1 MTEHKHIGK
10 IVAALMAAAVAFCL
24 ILTLFADRITA
35 VSGSSAATMEYESG
49 LFDTSQIMTVNI
61 IMDEDQ
67 WQDLLDNAISEQYY
81 ACDVEI
87 NGEKISNVGIRTKG
101 NTSLSSIVNDPDT
114 DRYSFKIKF
123 DKYVDGQTC
132 MGLDKLVL
140 NNNFADATNRKEA
153 LVYDMFQYLGADA
166 SLYNYAKIS
175 VNGEYWG
182 TYLALEAV
190 EDSFKLRNYGVSDGK
205 LYKPETMGM
214 GNDQKD
220 QKADARP
227 FNGESDRN
235 FDGEFPNFGSPNQ
248 NGDGKEP
255 PEKPDMT
262 LGSGV
267 DDGTDGG
274 GWSQKMKEDTDWEKE
289 GGSPSDFEQ
298 AGNQNRDEK
307 EPPEKPDMVLGD
319 DTDDGTD
326 GGDRPQKPDGDA
338 ARNMGNRNG
347 GADLNYTDDD
357 PDSYSTIWDGAAG
370 KVTDDDK
377 ERVVTAIRNINE
389 GTDLETYLDV
399 DNILKYMA
407 VHEFVVNLDSL
418 SGNMAHNYYL
428 YEENGQL
435 NIIPWDYNLS
445 FGGMTNGGNGGP
457 GGGFSEGEGDDATDM
472 INDPVDTPFDGT
484 DFFDAL
490 LENEEYL
497 EQYHEYL
504 RQLAEEYVQ
513 GGRLQEVWERLN
525 EQTDELMESDPTAFY
540 TAEEYE
546 EAKDTL
552 WQVLQLRAESVLG
565 QLDGSIPS
573 TDDGQKEAQDTLIDG
588 SGIDLSVMG
597 EFNH

>member
-10 IVAALMAAAVAFCL
+10 IVGALMAAAVAFCL
-24 ILTLFADRITA
+24 IVTLFADRFVA
-35 VSGSSAATMEYESG
+35 VSGSSAATMEYKST
-49 LFDTSQIMTVNI
+49 LFDTSEIMTVNI

-67 WQDLLDNAISEQYY
+67 WQELLDNAISEKYY

-87 NGEKISNVGIRTKG
+87 NGETISNVGIRTKG
-101 NTSLSSIVNDPDT
+101 NTSLSSIANDPDT

-166 SLYNYAKIS
+166 SLYHYAKIS

-190 EDSFKLRNYGVSDGK
+190 EDSFKIRNYGVSDGK

-214 GNDQKD
+214 GKD
-220 QKADARP
+220 QKEDGI
-227 FNGESDRN
+227 NSDMSDRN
-235 FDGEFPNFGSPNQ
+235 
-248 NGDGKEP
+248 
-255 PEKPDMT
+255 
-262 LGSGV
+262 V
-267 DDGTDGG
+267 
-274 GWSQKMKEDTDWEKE
+274 DTDADTNADTNVDSNTNTFGGEE
-289 GGSPSDFEQ
+289 GDLAKDNNPMDRPERPRGDFDQ
-298 AGNQNRDEK
+298 ANMDEK
-307 EPPEKPDMVLGD
+307 FKDPQGD
-319 DTDDGTD
+319 PGDF
-326 GGDRPQKPDGDA
+326 GGFD
-338 ARNMGNRNG
+338 NRNG

-357 PDSYSTIWDGAAG
+357 TDSYSTIWDGADG
-370 KVTDDDK
+370 KVTDSDK
-377 ERVVTAIRNINE
+377 ERVVNAIKNINE
-389 GTDLETYLDV
+389 GTDLTAYLDI

-428 YEENGQL
+428 YENDGQL

-445 FGGMTNGGNGGP
+445 FGGMMNGGMGGSP
-457 GGGFSEGEGDDATDM
+457 GRESTESSEATSM
-472 INDPVDTPFDGT
+472 INDPIDTPFDGT

-497 EQYHEYL
+497 AQYHGYL

-513 GGRLQEVWERLN
+513 GGRLQEVWERLDA
-525 EQTDELMESDPTAFY
+525 QTDELIETDPTAFY
-540 TAEEYE
+540 TAAEYE
-546 EAKDTL
+546 EAKKTL
-552 WQVLQLRAESVLG
+552 WTVLQLRAESVLG
-565 QLDGSIPS
+565 QLDGTIPS
-573 TDDGQKEAQDTLIDG
+573 TDDGQQNAQDTLIDG
-588 SGIDLSVMG
+588 RAIDLSVMG

>member
-10 IVAALMAAAVAFCL
+10 IVGALMAAAVAFCL
-24 ILTLFADRITA
+24 IVTLFADRFVA
-35 VSGSSAATMEYESG
+35 VSGSSAATMEYKST
-49 LFDTSQIMTVNI
+49 LFDTSEIMTVNI

-67 WQDLLDNAISEQYY
+67 WQELLDNAISEKYY

-87 NGEKISNVGIRTKG
+87 NGETISNVGIRTKG
-101 NTSLSSIVNDPDT
+101 NTSLSSIANDPDT

-166 SLYNYAKIS
+166 SLYHYAKIS

-214 GNDQKD
+214 GNDQKEE
-220 QKADARP
+220 
-227 FNGESDRN
+227 GEKQDGK
-235 FDGEFPNFGSPNQ
+235 FDGNSLQRPYNADFPSSEE
-248 NGDGKEP
+248 GDLAKNSNSMDR
-255 PEKPDMT
+255 PERPQGDFDQAGMDEKFKDPQG
-262 LGSGV
+262 GSG
-267 DDGTDGG
+267 
-274 GWSQKMKEDTDWEKE
+274 
-289 GGSPSDFEQ
+289 DF
-298 AGNQNRDEK
+298 
-307 EPPEKPDMVLGD
+307 
-319 DTDDGTD
+319 
-326 GGDRPQKPDGDA
+326 
-338 ARNMGNRNG
+338 GNRNG

-357 PDSYSTIWDGAAG
+357 VDSYSTIWDGADG
-370 KVTDDDK
+370 KVTDSDK
-377 ERVVTAIRNINE
+377 ERVVNAIKNINE
-389 GTDLETYLDV
+389 GTDLTAYLDI

-428 YEENGQL
+428 YENDGQL

-445 FGGMTNGGNGGP
+445 FGGMMNGGMGGSP
-457 GGGFSEGEGDDATDM
+457 GRESTESSEATSM
-472 INDPVDTPFDGT
+472 INDPIDTPFDGT

-497 EQYHEYL
+497 AQYHGYL

-513 GGRLQEVWERLN
+513 GGRLQEVWERLDA
-525 EQTDELMESDPTAFY
+525 QTDELIETDPTAFY
-540 TAEEYE
+540 TAAEYE
-546 EAKDTL
+546 EAKKTL
-552 WQVLQLRAESVLG
+552 WTVLQLRAESVLG
-565 QLDGSIPS
+565 QLDGTIPS
-573 TDDGQKEAQDTLIDG
+573 TDDGQQNAQDTLIDG
-588 SGIDLSVMG
+588 SAIDLSVMG

>member
-67 WQDLLDNAISEQYY
+67 WQELLDNAISEKYY

-87 NGEKISNVGIRTKG
+87 NGETISNVGIRTKG
-101 NTSLSSIVNDPDT
+101 NTSLSSIANDPDT

-205 LYKPETMGM
+205 LYKPETMEM
-214 GNDQKD
+214 ENDQKD

-227 FNGESDRN
+227 FIGESDQN

-255 PEKPDMT
+255 PEKPDM
-262 LGSGV
+262 
-267 DDGTDGG
+267 
-274 GWSQKMKEDTDWEKE
+274 
-289 GGSPSDFEQ
+289 
-298 AGNQNRDEK
+298 A
-307 EPPEKPDMVLGD
+307 LGD
-319 DTDDGTD
+319 DADDGTD
-326 GGDRPQKPDGDA
+326 GGDRPQRPQGDFDQA
-338 ARNMGNRNG
+338 DMDEKFRNPQGDPGDFGNRNG

-357 PDSYSTIWDGAAG
+357 ADSYSTIWDGADG
-370 KVTDDDK
+370 KVTDSDK
-377 ERVVTAIRNINE
+377 ERVVTAIKNINE
-389 GTDLETYLDV
+389 GTNLTTYLDV

-428 YEENGQL
+428 YENDGQL

-445 FGGMTNGGNGGP
+445 FGGMTNGGMGGGP
-457 GGGFSEGEGDDATDM
+457 GRESTESSGATSM
-472 INDPVDTPFDGT
+472 INDPIDTPFDGT

-497 EQYHEYL
+497 AQYHEYL

-513 GGRLQEVWERLN
+513 GGRLQEVWERLDA
-525 EQTDELMESDPTAFY
+525 QTDELIETDPTAFY
-540 TAEEYE
+540 TAAEYE
-546 EAKDTL
+546 EAKETL
-552 WQVLQLRAESVLG
+552 WTVLQLRAESVLG
-565 QLDGSIPS
+565 QLDGTIPS
-573 TDDGQKEAQDTLIDG
+573 TDDGQQNAQDTLIDG
-588 SGIDLSVMG
+588 SAIDLSVMG

>member
-10 IVAALMAAAVAFCL
+10 IVGALMAAVAFCL
-24 ILTLFADRITA
+24 IVTLFADRFVA
-35 VSGSSAATMEYESG
+35 VSGSSATTMEYEST
-49 LFDTSQIMTVNI
+49 LFDTSEIMTVNI

-67 WQDLLDNAISEQYY
+67 WQELLDNAISEEYY

-87 NGEKISNVGIRTKG
+87 NGEMISNVGIRTKG
-101 NTSLSSIVNDPDT
+101 NTSLSSIANDPDT

-166 SLYNYAKIS
+166 SLYHYAKIS

-190 EDSFKLRNYGVSDGK
+190 EDSFKLRNYGVSDGN

-214 GNDQKD
+214 GNDQK
-220 QKADARP
+220 
-227 FNGESDRN
+227 E
-235 FDGEFPNFGSPNQ
+235 
-248 NGDGKEP
+248 
-255 PEKPDMT
+255 
-262 LGSGV
+262 
-267 DDGTDGG
+267 DGG
-274 GWSQKMKEDTDWEKE
+274 
-289 GGSPSDFEQ
+289 
-298 AGNQNRDEK
+298 
-307 EPPEKPDMVLGD
+307 
-319 DTDDGTD
+319 
-326 GGDRPQKPDGDA
+326 KPDGNPPECPDNA
-338 ARNMGNRNG
+338 DFPSSEEGDLAKNSNLMDRPERPQGDFDQADMDEKFKDPQGGHDDFGGFGNRNG
-347 GADLNYTDDD
+347 GADLNYVDDD
-357 PDSYSTIWDGAAG
+357 ADSYSTIWDGADG
-370 KVTDDDK
+370 KVTDSDK
-377 ERVVTAIRNINE
+377 ERVITAIKNINE
-389 GTDLETYLDV
+389 GTDLTTYLDV

-428 YEENGQL
+428 YENDGQL

-445 FGGMTNGGNGGP
+445 FGGMTNGGMGGGP
-457 GGGFSEGEGDDATDM
+457 GRESTESSGATSM
-472 INDPVDTPFDGT
+472 INDPIDTPFDGT

-497 EQYHEYL
+497 AQYHEYL

-513 GGRLQEVWERLN
+513 GGRLQEVWERLDA
-525 EQTDELMESDPTAFY
+525 QTDELIETDPTAFY
-540 TAEEYE
+540 TAAEYE
-546 EAKDTL
+546 EAKETL
-552 WQVLQLRAESVLG
+552 WTVLQLRAESVLG
-565 QLDGSIPS
+565 QLDGTIPS
-573 TDDGQKEAQDTLIDG
+573 TDDGQQNVQDTLIDG
-588 SGIDLSVMG
+588 SAIDLSVMG

>member
-10 IVAALMAAAVAFCL
+10 IVGALMAAAVAFCL
-24 ILTLFADRITA
+24 IVTLFADRFVE
-35 VSGSSAATMEYESG
+35 VSGSSAATMEYKST
-49 LFDTSQIMTVNI
+49 LFDTSEIMTVNI

-67 WQDLLDNAISEQYY
+67 WQELLDNAISEKYY

-87 NGEKISNVGIRTKG
+87 NGETISNVGIRTKG
-101 NTSLSSIVNDPDT
+101 NTSLSSIANDPDT

-166 SLYNYAKIS
+166 SLYHYAKIS

-214 GNDQKD
+214 GNDQKEE
-220 QKADARP
+220 
-227 FNGESDRN
+227 GEKQDGK
-235 FDGEFPNFGSPNQ
+235 FDGNPLQRPDNADFPSSEE
-248 NGDGKEP
+248 GDLAKNSNSMDR
-255 PEKPDMT
+255 PERPQGDFDQADMDEKFKDPQG
-262 LGSGV
+262 GSG
-267 DDGTDGG
+267 
-274 GWSQKMKEDTDWEKE
+274 
-289 GGSPSDFEQ
+289 DF
-298 AGNQNRDEK
+298 
-307 EPPEKPDMVLGD
+307 
-319 DTDDGTD
+319 
-326 GGDRPQKPDGDA
+326 
-338 ARNMGNRNG
+338 GNRNG

-357 PDSYSTIWDGAAG
+357 VDSYSTIWDGADG
-370 KVTDDDK
+370 KVTDSDK
-377 ERVVTAIRNINE
+377 ERVVNAIKNINE
-389 GTDLETYLDV
+389 GTDLTAYLDI

-428 YEENGQL
+428 YENDGQL

-445 FGGMTNGGNGGP
+445 FGGMMNGGMGGSP
-457 GGGFSEGEGDDATDM
+457 GRESTESSEATSM
-472 INDPVDTPFDGT
+472 INDPIDTPFDGT

-497 EQYHEYL
+497 AQYHEYL
-504 RQLAEEYVQ
+504 WQLAEEYVQ
-513 GGRLQEVWERLN
+513 GGRLQEVWERLDA
-525 EQTDELMESDPTAFY
+525 QTDELIETDPTAFY
-540 TAEEYE
+540 TAAEYE
-546 EAKDTL
+546 EAKKTL
-552 WQVLQLRAESVLG
+552 WTVLQLRAESVLG
-565 QLDGSIPS
+565 QLDGTIPS
-573 TDDGQKEAQDTLIDG
+573 TDDGQQNAQDTLIDG
-588 SGIDLSVMG
+588 SAIDLSVMG

>member
-10 IVAALMAAAVAFCL
+10 IVGALMAAAVAFCL
-24 ILTLFADRITA
+24 IVTLFADRFVA
-35 VSGSSAATMEYESG
+35 VSGSSAATMEYEST
-49 LFDTSQIMTVNI
+49 LFDTSEIMTVNI

-67 WQDLLDNAISEQYY
+67 WQELLDNAISEKYY

-87 NGEKISNVGIRTKG
+87 NGETISNVGIRTKG
-101 NTSLSSIVNDPDT
+101 NTSLSSIANDPDT

-166 SLYNYAKIS
+166 SLYHYAKIS

-214 GNDQKD
+214 GNDQKEE
-220 QKADARP
+220 
-227 FNGESDRN
+227 GEKQDGK
-235 FDGEFPNFGSPNQ
+235 FDGNPLQRPDNADFPSSEE
-248 NGDGKEP
+248 GDLAKNSNSMDR
-255 PEKPDMT
+255 PERPQGDFDQADMDEKFKDPQG
-262 LGSGV
+262 GSG
-267 DDGTDGG
+267 
-274 GWSQKMKEDTDWEKE
+274 
-289 GGSPSDFEQ
+289 DF
-298 AGNQNRDEK
+298 
-307 EPPEKPDMVLGD
+307 
-319 DTDDGTD
+319 
-326 GGDRPQKPDGDA
+326 
-338 ARNMGNRNG
+338 GNRNG

-357 PDSYSTIWDGAAG
+357 VDSYSTIWDGADG
-370 KVTDDDK
+370 KVTDSDK
-377 ERVVTAIRNINE
+377 ERVVNAIKNINE
-389 GTDLETYLDV
+389 GTDLTAYLDI

-428 YEENGQL
+428 YENDGQL

-445 FGGMTNGGNGGP
+445 FGGMMNGGMGGGP
-457 GGGFSEGEGDDATDM
+457 GRESTESSGATSM
-472 INDPVDTPFDGT
+472 INDPIDTPFDGT

-497 EQYHEYL
+497 AQYHEYL
-504 RQLAEEYVQ
+504 RRLAEEYVQ
-513 GGRLQEVWERLN
+513 GGRLQEVWERLDA
-525 EQTDELMESDPTAFY
+525 QTDELIETDPTAFY
-540 TAEEYE
+540 TAAEYE
-546 EAKDTL
+546 EAKETL
-552 WQVLQLRAESVLG
+552 WTVLQLRAESVLG
-565 QLDGSIPS
+565 QLDGTIPS
-573 TDDGQKEAQDTLIDG
+573 TDDGQQNTQDTLIDG
-588 SGIDLSVMG
+588 SAIDLSVMG

>member
-10 IVAALMAAAVAFCL
+10 IVGALMAAAVAFCL
-24 ILTLFADRITA
+24 IVTLFADRFVE
-35 VSGSSAATMEYESG
+35 VSGSSAATMEYKST
-49 LFDTSQIMTVNI
+49 LFDTSEIMTVNI

-67 WQDLLDNAISEQYY
+67 WQELLDNAISEKYN

-87 NGEKISNVGIRTKG
+87 NGETISNVGIRTKG
-101 NTSLSSIVNDPDT
+101 NTSLSSIANDPDT

-166 SLYNYAKIS
+166 SLYHYAKIS

-214 GNDQKD
+214 GNDQKED
-220 QKADARP
+220 GINSDM
-227 FNGESDRN
+227 SDRN
-235 FDGEFPNFGSPNQ
+235 VDTDADTNADTNVDSNTNIFGSEEVDLARDNNPMDRPERPQ
-248 NGDGKEP
+248 GDFDQA
-255 PEKPDMT
+255 DM
-262 LGSGV
+262 
-267 DDGTDGG
+267 
-274 GWSQKMKEDTDWEKE
+274 
-289 GGSPSDFEQ
+289 
-298 AGNQNRDEK
+298 DEK
-307 EPPEKPDMVLGD
+307 FKDPQGD
-319 DTDDGTD
+319 PGDF
-326 GGDRPQKPDGDA
+326 GGFD
-338 ARNMGNRNG
+338 NRNG

-357 PDSYSTIWDGAAG
+357 TDSYSTIWDGADG
-370 KVTDDDK
+370 KVTDSDK
-377 ERVVTAIRNINE
+377 ERVVTAIKNINE
-389 GTDLETYLDV
+389 GTDLTTYLDV

-428 YEENGQL
+428 YENDGQL

-445 FGGMTNGGNGGP
+445 FGGMMNGGMGGGP
-457 GGGFSEGEGDDATDM
+457 GRESTESSGATSM
-472 INDPVDTPFDGT
+472 INDPIDTPFDGT

-497 EQYHEYL
+497 AQYHEYL

-513 GGRLQEVWERLN
+513 GGRLQEVWERLDA
-525 EQTDELMESDPTAFY
+525 QTDELIETDPTAFY
-540 TAEEYE
+540 TAAEYE
-546 EAKDTL
+546 EAKETL
-552 WQVLQLRAESVLG
+552 WTVLQLRAESVLG
-565 QLDGSIPS
+565 QLDGTIPS
-573 TDDGQKEAQDTLIDG
+573 TDDGQQNAQDTLIDG
-588 SGIDLSVMG
+588 SAIDLSVMG

>member
-24 ILTLFADRITA
+24 IVTLFADRFVA
-35 VSGSSAATMEYESG
+35 VSGSSAATMEYEST
-49 LFDTSQIMTVNI
+49 LSDTSEIMTVNI

-67 WQDLLDNAISEQYY
+67 WQELLDNAISEKYY

-87 NGEKISNVGIRTKG
+87 NGETISNVGIRTKG
-101 NTSLSSIVNDPDT
+101 NTSLSSIANDPDT

-227 FNGESDRN
+227 FNGESEQN

-248 NGDGKEP
+248 NGDGKET
-255 PEKPDMT
+255 PEKPDMAQEN
-262 LGSGV
+262 V
-267 DDGTDGG
+267 
-274 GWSQKMKEDTDWEKE
+274 
-289 GGSPSDFEQ
+289 
-298 AGNQNRDEK
+298 
-307 EPPEKPDMVLGD
+307 
-319 DTDDGTD
+319 TDDGTD
-326 GGDRPQKPDGDA
+326 GGDRPQKPQGGSNEAGMDEKFRNPQGGHGDFGDF
-338 ARNMGNRNG
+338 GNRNG

-357 PDSYSTIWDGAAG
+357 LDSYSTIWDGAAG

-399 DNILKYMA
+399 NNILKYMA

-428 YEENGQL
+428 YENDGQL

-445 FGGMTNGGNGGP
+445 FGGMMNGGMGGSP
-457 GGGFSEGEGDDATDM
+457 GRESTESSEATSM
-472 INDPVDTPFDGT
+472 INDPIDTPFDGT

-497 EQYHEYL
+497 AQYHEYL
-504 RQLAEEYVQ
+504 RRLAEEYVQ
-513 GGRLQEVWERLN
+513 GGRLQEVWERLDA
-525 EQTDELMESDPTAFY
+525 QTDELIETDPNAFY

-565 QLDGSIPS
+565 QLDVTIPS
-573 TDDGQKEAQDTLIDG
+573 TDDGQQNAQDTLIDG
-588 SGIDLSVMG
+588 SAIDLSVMG

>member
-67 WQDLLDNAISEQYY
+67 WQELLDNAISEEYY

-87 NGEKISNVGIRTKG
+87 NGETISNVGIRTKG
-101 NTSLSSIVNDPDT
+101 NTSLSSIANDPDT

-214 GNDQKD
+214 GIDQKD

-227 FNGESDRN
+227 FNGESEQN

-255 PEKPDMT
+255 PEKPDMA
-262 LGSGV
+262 
-267 DDGTDGG
+267 
-274 GWSQKMKEDTDWEKE
+274 QE
-289 GGSPSDFEQ
+289 
-298 AGNQNRDEK
+298 NI
-307 EPPEKPDMVLGD
+307 
-319 DTDDGTD
+319 TDDGTD
-326 GGDRPQKPDGDA
+326 GGDRPQKPQGGFNEAGMDEKFRNPQGGHGDF
-338 ARNMGNRNG
+338 GNRNG

-357 PDSYSTIWDGAAG
+357 VDSYSTIWDGADG
-370 KVTDDDK
+370 KVTDSDK
-377 ERVVTAIRNINE
+377 ERVVNAIKNINE
-389 GTDLETYLDV
+389 GTDLTAYLDI

-428 YEENGQL
+428 YENDGQL

-445 FGGMTNGGNGGP
+445 FGGMTNGGMGGGP
-457 GGGFSEGEGDDATDM
+457 GRASTESSGATDM

-497 EQYHEYL
+497 EQYHGYL

-513 GGRLQEVWERLN
+513 GGRLQEVWERLDA
-525 EQTDELMESDPTAFY
+525 QTDELIETDPTAFY
-540 TAEEYE
+540 TAAEYE
-546 EAKDTL
+546 EAKETL
-552 WQVLQLRAESVLG
+552 WTVLQLRAESVLG
-565 QLDGSIPS
+565 QLDGTIPS
-573 TDDGQKEAQDTLIDG
+573 TDDGQQNAQDTLIDG
-588 SGIDLSVMG
+588 STIDLSVMG

>member
-10 IVAALMAAAVAFCL
+10 IVGALMAAAVAFCL
-24 ILTLFADRITA
+24 IVTLFADRFVE
-35 VSGSSAATMEYESG
+35 VSGSSAATMEYKST
-49 LFDTSQIMTVNI
+49 LFDTSEIMTVNI

-67 WQDLLDNAISEQYY
+67 WQELLDNAISEKYY

-87 NGEKISNVGIRTKG
+87 NGETISNVGIRTKG
-101 NTSLSSIVNDPDT
+101 NTSLSSIANDPDT

-166 SLYNYAKIS
+166 SLYHYAKIS

-214 GNDQKD
+214 GNDQKEE
-220 QKADARP
+220 
-227 FNGESDRN
+227 GEKQDGK
-235 FDGEFPNFGSPNQ
+235 FDGNPLQRPDNADFPSSEE
-248 NGDGKEP
+248 GDLAKNSNSMDR
-255 PEKPDMT
+255 PERPQGDFDQADMDEKFKDPQG
-262 LGSGV
+262 GSG
-267 DDGTDGG
+267 
-274 GWSQKMKEDTDWEKE
+274 
-289 GGSPSDFEQ
+289 DF
-298 AGNQNRDEK
+298 
-307 EPPEKPDMVLGD
+307 
-319 DTDDGTD
+319 
-326 GGDRPQKPDGDA
+326 
-338 ARNMGNRNG
+338 GNRNG

-357 PDSYSTIWDGAAG
+357 VDSYSTIWDGADG
-370 KVTDDDK
+370 KVTDSDK
-377 ERVVTAIRNINE
+377 ERVVNAIKNINE
-389 GTDLETYLDV
+389 GTDLTAYLDI

-428 YEENGQL
+428 YENDGQL

-445 FGGMTNGGNGGP
+445 FGGMMNGGMGGSP
-457 GGGFSEGEGDDATDM
+457 GRESTESSEATSM
-472 INDPVDTPFDGT
+472 INDPIDTPFDGT

-497 EQYHEYL
+497 AQYHGYL

-513 GGRLQEVWERLN
+513 GGRLQEVWERLDA
-525 EQTDELMESDPTAFY
+525 QTDELIETDPTAFY
-540 TAEEYE
+540 TVAEYE
-546 EAKDTL
+546 EAKETL
-552 WQVLQLRAESVLG
+552 WTVLQLRAESVLG
-565 QLDGSIPS
+565 QLDGTIPS
-573 TDDGQKEAQDTLIDG
+573 TDDGQQNAQDTLIDG
-588 SGIDLSVMG
+588 SAIDLSVMG

>member
-10 IVAALMAAAVAFCL
+10 IVGAMMAAAVAFCL
-24 ILTLFADRITA
+24 IVTLFADRFVA
-35 VSGSSAATMEYESG
+35 VSGSSVATMEYEST
-49 LFDTSQIMTVNI
+49 LFDTSEIMTVNI

-67 WQDLLDNAISEQYY
+67 WQELLDNAISEKYY

-87 NGEKISNVGIRTKG
+87 NGETISNVGIRTKG
-101 NTSLSSIVNDPDT
+101 NTSLSSIANDPDT

-166 SLYNYAKIS
+166 SLYHYAKIS

-205 LYKPETMGM
+205 LYKPETMGL
-214 GNDQKD
+214 GNDQKEE
-220 QKADARP
+220 
-227 FNGESDRN
+227 GEKQDGK
-235 FDGEFPNFGSPNQ
+235 FDGNPLQRPDNADFPSSEE
-248 NGDGKEP
+248 GDLAKNSNSMDR
-255 PEKPDMT
+255 PERPQGDFDQADMDEKFKDPQG
-262 LGSGV
+262 GSG
-267 DDGTDGG
+267 
-274 GWSQKMKEDTDWEKE
+274 
-289 GGSPSDFEQ
+289 DF
-298 AGNQNRDEK
+298 
-307 EPPEKPDMVLGD
+307 
-319 DTDDGTD
+319 
-326 GGDRPQKPDGDA
+326 
-338 ARNMGNRNG
+338 GNRNG

-357 PDSYSTIWDGAAG
+357 VDSYSTIWDGADG
-370 KVTDDDK
+370 KVTDSDK
-377 ERVVTAIRNINE
+377 ERVVNAIKNINE
-389 GTDLETYLDV
+389 GTDLTAYLDI

-428 YEENGQL
+428 YENDGQL

-445 FGGMTNGGNGGP
+445 FGGMMNGGMGGSP
-457 GGGFSEGEGDDATDM
+457 GRESTESSEATSM
-472 INDPVDTPFDGT
+472 INDPIDTPFDGT

-497 EQYHEYL
+497 AQYHEYL

-513 GGRLQEVWERLN
+513 GGRLQEVWERLDA
-525 EQTDELMESDPTAFY
+525 QTDELIETDPTAFY
-540 TAEEYE
+540 TAAEYE
-546 EAKDTL
+546 EAKETL
-552 WQVLQLRAESVLG
+552 WTVLQLRAESVLG
-565 QLDGSIPS
+565 QLDGTIPS
-573 TDDGQKEAQDTLIDG
+573 TDDGQQNTQDTLIDG
-588 SGIDLSVMG
+588 SAIDLSVMG

>member
-1 MTEHKHIGK
+1 MIEHKHIGK
-10 IVAALMAAAVAFCL
+10 IVGALMAAAVAFCL
-24 ILTLFADRITA
+24 IVTLFADRFVA
-35 VSGSSAATMEYESG
+35 VSGSSAATMEYKST
-49 LFDTSQIMTVNI
+49 LFDTSEIMTVNI

-67 WQDLLDNAISEQYY
+67 WQELLDNAISEKYY

-87 NGEKISNVGIRTKG
+87 NGETISNVGIRTKG
-101 NTSLSSIVNDPDT
+101 NTSLSSIANDPDT

-166 SLYNYAKIS
+166 SLYHYAKIS

-214 GNDQKD
+214 GNDQKEE
-220 QKADARP
+220 
-227 FNGESDRN
+227 GEKQDGK
-235 FDGEFPNFGSPNQ
+235 FDGNSLQRPDNADFPSSEE
-248 NGDGKEP
+248 GDLAKNSNSMDR
-255 PEKPDMT
+255 PERPQGDFDQAGMDEKFKDPQG
-262 LGSGV
+262 GSG
-267 DDGTDGG
+267 
-274 GWSQKMKEDTDWEKE
+274 
-289 GGSPSDFEQ
+289 DF
-298 AGNQNRDEK
+298 
-307 EPPEKPDMVLGD
+307 
-319 DTDDGTD
+319 
-326 GGDRPQKPDGDA
+326 
-338 ARNMGNRNG
+338 GNRNG

-357 PDSYSTIWDGAAG
+357 VDSYSTIWDGADG
-370 KVTDDDK
+370 KVTDSDK
-377 ERVVTAIRNINE
+377 ERVVNAIKNINE
-389 GTDLETYLDV
+389 GTDLTAYLDI

-428 YEENGQL
+428 YENDGQL

-445 FGGMTNGGNGGP
+445 FGGMMNGGMGGSP
-457 GGGFSEGEGDDATDM
+457 GRESTESSEATSM
-472 INDPVDTPFDGT
+472 INDPIDTPFDGT

-497 EQYHEYL
+497 AQYHGYL

-513 GGRLQEVWERLN
+513 GGRLQEVWERLDA
-525 EQTDELMESDPTAFY
+525 QTDELIETDPTAFY
-540 TAEEYE
+540 TAAEYE
-546 EAKDTL
+546 EAKKTL
-552 WQVLQLRAESVLG
+552 WTVLQLRAESVLG
-565 QLDGSIPS
+565 QLDGTIPS
-573 TDDGQKEAQDTLIDG
+573 TDDGQQNAQDTLIDG
-588 SGIDLSVMG
+588 SAIDLSVMG

>member
-10 IVAALMAAAVAFCL
+10 IVGALMAAAVAFCL
-24 ILTLFADRITA
+24 IVALFADRFVA
-35 VSGSSAATMEYESG
+35 VSGSSAATMEYKST
-49 LFDTSQIMTVNI
+49 LFDTSEIMTVNI

-67 WQDLLDNAISEQYY
+67 WQELLDNAISEKYY

-87 NGEKISNVGIRTKG
+87 NGKTISNVGIRTKG
-101 NTSLSSIVNDPDT
+101 NTSLSSIANDPDT

-166 SLYNYAKIS
+166 SLYHYAKIS

-214 GNDQKD
+214 GNDQKED
-220 QKADARP
+220 GINSDM
-227 FNGESDRN
+227 SDRN
-235 FDGEFPNFGSPNQ
+235 VDTDADTNADTNVDSNTNIFGSEEVDLARDNNPMDRPERPQ
-248 NGDGKEP
+248 GDFDQAGMD
-255 PEKPDMT
+255 EKFKDPQG
-262 LGSGV
+262 GSG
-267 DDGTDGG
+267 
-274 GWSQKMKEDTDWEKE
+274 
-289 GGSPSDFEQ
+289 DF
-298 AGNQNRDEK
+298 
-307 EPPEKPDMVLGD
+307 
-319 DTDDGTD
+319 
-326 GGDRPQKPDGDA
+326 
-338 ARNMGNRNG
+338 GNRNG

-357 PDSYSTIWDGAAG
+357 VDSYSTIWDGADG
-370 KVTDDDK
+370 KVTDSDK
-377 ERVVTAIRNINE
+377 ERVVNAIKNINE
-389 GTDLETYLDV
+389 GTDLTAYLDI

-428 YEENGQL
+428 YENDGQL

-445 FGGMTNGGNGGP
+445 FGGMMNGGMGGSP
-457 GGGFSEGEGDDATDM
+457 GRESTESSEATSM
-472 INDPVDTPFDGT
+472 INDPIDTPFDGT

-497 EQYHEYL
+497 AQYHGYL

-513 GGRLQEVWERLN
+513 GGRLQEVWERLDA
-525 EQTDELMESDPTAFY
+525 QTDELIETDPTAFY
-540 TAEEYE
+540 TAAEYE
-546 EAKDTL
+546 EAKKTL
-552 WQVLQLRAESVLG
+552 WTVLQLRAESVLG
-565 QLDGSIPS
+565 QLDGTIPS
-573 TDDGQKEAQDTLIDG
+573 TDDGQQNAQDTLIDG
-588 SGIDLSVMG
+588 SAIDLSVMG

>member
-10 IVAALMAAAVAFCL
+10 IVGALMAAAVAFCL
-24 ILTLFADRITA
+24 IVTLFADRFVA
-35 VSGSSAATMEYESG
+35 VSGSSAATMEYKST
-49 LFDTSQIMTVNI
+49 LFDTSEIMTVNI

-67 WQDLLDNAISEQYY
+67 WQELLDNAISEKYY

-87 NGEKISNVGIRTKG
+87 NGETISNVGIRTKG
-101 NTSLSSIVNDPDT
+101 NTSLSSIANDPDT

-166 SLYNYAKIS
+166 SLYHYAKIS

-190 EDSFKLRNYGVSDGK
+190 EDSFKIRNYGVSDGK

-214 GNDQKD
+214 GKD
-220 QKADARP
+220 QKEDGI
-227 FNGESDRN
+227 NSDMSDRN
-235 FDGEFPNFGSPNQ
+235 
-248 NGDGKEP
+248 
-255 PEKPDMT
+255 
-262 LGSGV
+262 V
-267 DDGTDGG
+267 
-274 GWSQKMKEDTDWEKE
+274 DTDADTNADTNVDSNTNTFGGEE
-289 GGSPSDFEQ
+289 GDLAKDNNPMDRPERPRGDFDQ
-298 AGNQNRDEK
+298 ANMDEK
-307 EPPEKPDMVLGD
+307 FKDPQGD
-319 DTDDGTD
+319 PGDF
-326 GGDRPQKPDGDA
+326 GGFD
-338 ARNMGNRNG
+338 NRNG
-347 GADLNYTDDD
+347 GADLNYSDDD
-357 PDSYSTIWDGAAG
+357 TDSYSTIWDGADG
-370 KVTDDDK
+370 KVTDSDK
-377 ERVVTAIRNINE
+377 ERVVNAIKNINE
-389 GTDLETYLDV
+389 GTDLTAYLDI

-428 YEENGQL
+428 YENDGQL

-445 FGGMTNGGNGGP
+445 FGGMMNGGMGGSP
-457 GGGFSEGEGDDATDM
+457 GRESTESSEATSM
-472 INDPVDTPFDGT
+472 INDPIDTPFDGT

-497 EQYHEYL
+497 AQYHGYL

-513 GGRLQEVWERLN
+513 GGRLQEVWERLDA
-525 EQTDELMESDPTAFY
+525 QTDELIETDPTAFY
-540 TAEEYE
+540 TAAEYE
-546 EAKDTL
+546 EAKKTL
-552 WQVLQLRAESVLG
+552 WTVLQLRAESVLG
-565 QLDGSIPS
+565 QLDGTIPS
-573 TDDGQKEAQDTLIDG
+573 TDDGQQNAQDTLIDG
-588 SGIDLSVMG
+588 SAIDLSVMG

>member
-10 IVAALMAAAVAFCL
+10 IVGAMMAAAVAFCL
-24 ILTLFADRITA
+24 IVTLFADRFVA
-35 VSGSSAATMEYESG
+35 VSGSSVATMEYEST
-49 LFDTSQIMTVNI
+49 LFDTSEIMTVNI

-67 WQDLLDNAISEQYY
+67 WQELLDNAISEKYY

-87 NGEKISNVGIRTKG
+87 NGETISNVGIRTKG
-101 NTSLSSIVNDPDT
+101 NTSLSSIANDPDT

-166 SLYNYAKIS
+166 SLYHYAKIS

-205 LYKPETMGM
+205 LYKPETMGL
-214 GNDQKD
+214 GNDQKED
-220 QKADARP
+220 GINSDM
-227 FNGESDRN
+227 SDRN
-235 FDGEFPNFGSPNQ
+235 VDTDADTNADTNVDSNTNIFGSEEVDLARDNNPMDRPERPQ
-248 NGDGKEP
+248 GDFDQA
-255 PEKPDMT
+255 DM
-262 LGSGV
+262 
-267 DDGTDGG
+267 
-274 GWSQKMKEDTDWEKE
+274 
-289 GGSPSDFEQ
+289 
-298 AGNQNRDEK
+298 DEK
-307 EPPEKPDMVLGD
+307 FKDPQGD
-319 DTDDGTD
+319 PGDF
-326 GGDRPQKPDGDA
+326 GGFD
-338 ARNMGNRNG
+338 NRNG

-357 PDSYSTIWDGAAG
+357 TDSYSTIWDGADG
-370 KVTDDDK
+370 KVTDSDK
-377 ERVVTAIRNINE
+377 ERVVTAIKNINE
-389 GTDLETYLDV
+389 GTDLTTYLDV

-428 YEENGQL
+428 YENDGQL

-445 FGGMTNGGNGGP
+445 FGGMMNGGMGGGP
-457 GGGFSEGEGDDATDM
+457 GRESTESSGATSM
-472 INDPVDTPFDGT
+472 INDPIDTPFDGT

-497 EQYHEYL
+497 AQYHEYL

-513 GGRLQEVWERLN
+513 GGRLQEVWERLDA
-525 EQTDELMESDPTAFY
+525 QTDELIETDPTAFY
-540 TAEEYE
+540 TAAEYE
-546 EAKDTL
+546 EAKETL
-552 WQVLQLRAESVLG
+552 WTVLQLRAESVLG
-565 QLDGSIPS
+565 QLDGTIPS
-573 TDDGQKEAQDTLIDG
+573 TDDGQQNAQDTLIDG
-588 SGIDLSVMG
+588 SAIDLSVMG

>member
-10 IVAALMAAAVAFCL
+10 IVGALMAAAVAFCL
-24 ILTLFADRITA
+24 IVTLFADRFVA
-35 VSGSSAATMEYESG
+35 VSGSSVATMEYEST
-49 LFDTSQIMTVNI
+49 LFDTSEIMTVNI

-67 WQDLLDNAISEQYY
+67 WQELLDNAISEKYY

-87 NGEKISNVGIRTKG
+87 NGETISNVGIRTKG
-101 NTSLSSIVNDPDT
+101 NTSLSSIANDPDT
-114 DRYSFKIKF
+114 NRYSFKIKF

-166 SLYNYAKIS
+166 SLYHYAKIS

-220 QKADARP
+220 E
-227 FNGESDRN
+227 GEKQDGK
-235 FDGEFPNFGSPNQ
+235 FDGNPLQRPDNADFPSSEE
-248 NGDGKEP
+248 GDLAKNSNSMDR
-255 PEKPDMT
+255 PERPQGDFDQADMDEKFKDPQG
-262 LGSGV
+262 GSG
-267 DDGTDGG
+267 
-274 GWSQKMKEDTDWEKE
+274 
-289 GGSPSDFEQ
+289 DF
-298 AGNQNRDEK
+298 
-307 EPPEKPDMVLGD
+307 
-319 DTDDGTD
+319 
-326 GGDRPQKPDGDA
+326 
-338 ARNMGNRNG
+338 GNRNG

-357 PDSYSTIWDGAAG
+357 TDSYSTIWDGADG
-370 KVTDDDK
+370 KVTDSDK
-377 ERVVTAIRNINE
+377 ERVVTAIKNINE
-389 GTDLETYLDV
+389 GTDLTTYLDV

-428 YEENGQL
+428 YENDGQL

-445 FGGMTNGGNGGP
+445 FGGMMNGGMGGSP
-457 GGGFSEGEGDDATDM
+457 GRESTESSEATSM
-472 INDPVDTPFDGT
+472 INDPIDTPFGGT

-497 EQYHEYL
+497 AQYHEYL

-513 GGRLQEVWERLN
+513 GGRLQEVWERLDA
-525 EQTDELMESDPTAFY
+525 QTDELIETDPTAFY
-540 TAEEYE
+540 TAAEYE
-546 EAKDTL
+546 EAKETL
-552 WQVLQLRAESVLG
+552 WTVLQLRAESVLG
-565 QLDGSIPS
+565 QLNGTIPS
-573 TDDGQKEAQDTLIDG
+573 TDDGQQNAQDTLIDG
-588 SGIDLSVMG
+588 SAIDLSVMG

>member
-1 MTEHKHIGK
+1 M
-10 IVAALMAAAVAFCL
+10 MAAAVAFCL
-24 ILTLFADRITA
+24 IVTLFADRFVA
-35 VSGSSAATMEYESG
+35 VSGSSVATMEYEST
-49 LFDTSQIMTVNI
+49 LFDTSEIMTVNI

-67 WQDLLDNAISEQYY
+67 WQELLDNAISEKYY

-87 NGEKISNVGIRTKG
+87 NGETISNVGIRTKG
-101 NTSLSSIVNDPDT
+101 NTSLSSIANDPDT

-166 SLYNYAKIS
+166 SLYHYAKIS

-205 LYKPETMGM
+205 LYKPETMGL
-214 GNDQKD
+214 GNDQKEE
-220 QKADARP
+220 
-227 FNGESDRN
+227 GEKQDGK
-235 FDGEFPNFGSPNQ
+235 FDGNPLQRPDNADFPSSEE
-248 NGDGKEP
+248 GDLAKNSNSMDR
-255 PEKPDMT
+255 PERPQGDFDQADMDEKFKDPQG
-262 LGSGV
+262 GSG
-267 DDGTDGG
+267 
-274 GWSQKMKEDTDWEKE
+274 
-289 GGSPSDFEQ
+289 DF
-298 AGNQNRDEK
+298 
-307 EPPEKPDMVLGD
+307 
-319 DTDDGTD
+319 
-326 GGDRPQKPDGDA
+326 
-338 ARNMGNRNG
+338 GNRNG

-357 PDSYSTIWDGAAG
+357 VDSYSTIWDGADG
-370 KVTDDDK
+370 KVTDSDK
-377 ERVVTAIRNINE
+377 ERVVNAIKNINE
-389 GTDLETYLDV
+389 GTDLTAYLDI

-428 YEENGQL
+428 YENDGQL

-445 FGGMTNGGNGGP
+445 FGGMMNGGMGGSP
-457 GGGFSEGEGDDATDM
+457 GRESTESSEATSM
-472 INDPVDTPFDGT
+472 INDPIDTPFDGT

-497 EQYHEYL
+497 AQYHEYL

-513 GGRLQEVWERLN
+513 GGRLQEVWERLDA
-525 EQTDELMESDPTAFY
+525 QTDELIETDPTAFY
-540 TAEEYE
+540 TAAEYE
-546 EAKDTL
+546 EAKETL
-552 WQVLQLRAESVLG
+552 WTVLQLRAESVLG
-565 QLDGSIPS
+565 QLDGTIPS
-573 TDDGQKEAQDTLIDG
+573 TDDGQQNAQDTLIDG
-588 SGIDLSVMG
+588 SAIDLSVMG

>member
-10 IVAALMAAAVAFCL
+10 IVGALMAAAVAFCL
-24 ILTLFADRITA
+24 IVTLFADRFVE
-35 VSGSSAATMEYESG
+35 VSGSSAATMEYKST
-49 LFDTSQIMTVNI
+49 LFDTSEIMTVNI

-67 WQDLLDNAISEQYY
+67 WQELLDNAISEKYN

-87 NGEKISNVGIRTKG
+87 NGETISNVGIRTKG
-101 NTSLSSIVNDPDT
+101 NTSLSSIANDPDT

-166 SLYNYAKIS
+166 SLYHYAKIS

-214 GNDQKD
+214 GNDQKED
-220 QKADARP
+220 GINSDM
-227 FNGESDRN
+227 SDRN
-235 FDGEFPNFGSPNQ
+235 VDTDADTNADTNVDSNTNIFGSEEVDLARDNNPMDRPERPQ
-248 NGDGKEP
+248 GDFDQADMD
-255 PEKPDMT
+255 EKFKDPQGD
-262 LGSGV
+262 
-267 DDGTDGG
+267 
-274 GWSQKMKEDTDWEKE
+274 
-289 GGSPSDFEQ
+289 PSDF
-298 AGNQNRDEK
+298 
-307 EPPEKPDMVLGD
+307 
-319 DTDDGTD
+319 
-326 GGDRPQKPDGDA
+326 GGFD
-338 ARNMGNRNG
+338 NRNG

-357 PDSYSTIWDGAAG
+357 TDSYSTIWDGADG
-370 KVTDDDK
+370 KVTDSDK
-377 ERVVTAIRNINE
+377 ERVVTAIKNINE
-389 GTDLETYLDV
+389 GTDLTTYLDV

-428 YEENGQL
+428 YENDGQL

-445 FGGMTNGGNGGP
+445 FGGMMNGGMGGGP
-457 GGGFSEGEGDDATDM
+457 GRESTESSGATSM
-472 INDPVDTPFDGT
+472 INDPIDTPFDGT

-497 EQYHEYL
+497 AQYHGYL

-513 GGRLQEVWERLN
+513 GGRLQEVWERLDA
-525 EQTDELMESDPTAFY
+525 QTDELIETDPTAFY
-540 TAEEYE
+540 TAAEYE
-546 EAKDTL
+546 EAKETL
-552 WQVLQLRAESVLG
+552 WTVLQLRAESVLG
-565 QLDGSIPS
+565 QLNGTIPS
-573 TDDGQKEAQDTLIDG
+573 TDDGQQNAQDTLIDG
-588 SGIDLSVMG
+588 SAIDLSVMG

>member
-24 ILTLFADRITA
+24 ILMLFADRITA

-153 LVYDMFQYLGADA
+153 LVYDMFRYLGADA

-220 QKADARP
+220 QKADFRP

-255 PEKPDMT
+255 PEKPDM
-262 LGSGV
+262 
-267 DDGTDGG
+267 
-274 GWSQKMKEDTDWEKE
+274 
-289 GGSPSDFEQ
+289 
-298 AGNQNRDEK
+298 
-307 EPPEKPDMVLGD
+307 VLGD
-319 DTDDGTD
+319 DADDGT
-326 GGDRPQKPDGDA
+326 GGGNQPQKPGGDE

-445 FGGMTNGGNGGP
+445 FGGMTNGGKGGP
-457 GGGFSEGEGDDATDM
+457 GGRFSEGEGDEATDM

-513 GGRLQEVWERLN
+513 GGRLQEVWERLD

-573 TDDGQKEAQDTLIDG
+573 TDDGQKEAQDTVIDG

-597 EFNH
+597 EFQH

>member
-1 MTEHKHIGK
+1 MTAHKHIGK
-10 IVAALMAAAVAFCL
+10 IVGVLMAAAVAFCL
-24 ILTLFADRITA
+24 IVTLFADRLVA
-35 VSGSSAATMEYESG
+35 VSGSSAATMEYEST
-49 LFDTSQIMTVNI
+49 LFDTSEIMTVNI

-67 WQDLLDNAISEQYY
+67 WQELLDNAISEEYY

-87 NGEKISNVGIRTKG
+87 NGETISNVGIRAKG
-101 NTSLSSIVNDPDT
+101 NTSLSSIANDPDT

-182 TYLALEAV
+182 SYLALEAV

-214 GNDQKD
+214 GNDQKEEGSNLMDRPERPQGDFD
-220 QKADARP
+220 QADMDEK
-227 FNGESDRN
+227 FRN
-235 FDGEFPNFGSPNQ
+235 PQGGHDDFGS
-248 NGDGKEP
+248 
-255 PEKPDMT
+255 
-262 LGSGV
+262 
-267 DDGTDGG
+267 
-274 GWSQKMKEDTDWEKE
+274 
-289 GGSPSDFEQ
+289 F
-298 AGNQNRDEK
+298 
-307 EPPEKPDMVLGD
+307 
-319 DTDDGTD
+319 
-326 GGDRPQKPDGDA
+326 
-338 ARNMGNRNG
+338 GNRNG
-347 GADLNYTDDD
+347 GADLNYVDDD
-357 PDSYSTIWDGAAG
+357 ADSYSTIWDGADG
-370 KVTDDDK
+370 KVTDSDK
-377 ERVVTAIRNINE
+377 ERVVTAIKNINE
-389 GTDLETYLDV
+389 GTDLTTYLDV

-418 SGNMAHNYYL
+418 SGNMAHNFYL
-428 YEENGQL
+428 YENDGQL

-445 FGGMTNGGNGGP
+445 FGGMTNGGMGGGP
-457 GGGFSEGEGDDATDM
+457 GRESTESSGATSM
-472 INDPVDTPFDGT
+472 INDPIDTPFDGT

-497 EQYHEYL
+497 AQYHEYL

-513 GGRLQEVWERLN
+513 GGRLQEVWERLDA
-525 EQTDELMESDPTAFY
+525 QTDELIETDPTAFY
-540 TAEEYE
+540 TAAEYE

-552 WQVLQLRAESVLG
+552 WTVLQLRAESVLG
-565 QLDGSIPS
+565 QLDGTIPS
-573 TDDGQKEAQDTLIDG
+573 TDDGQQNAQDTLIDG
-588 SGIDLSVMG
+588 SAIDLSVMG

>member
-10 IVAALMAAAVAFCL
+10 IVGALMAAAVAFCL
-24 ILTLFADRITA
+24 IVTLFADRFVA
-35 VSGSSAATMEYESG
+35 VSGSSAATMEYEST
-49 LFDTSQIMTVNI
+49 LFDTSEIMTVNI

-67 WQDLLDNAISEQYY
+67 WQELLDNAISEKYY

-87 NGEKISNVGIRTKG
+87 NGETISNVGIRTKG
-101 NTSLSSIVNDPDT
+101 NTSLSSIANDPDT

-166 SLYNYAKIS
+166 SLYHYAKIS

-214 GNDQKD
+214 GNDQKED
-220 QKADARP
+220 GINSDM
-227 FNGESDRN
+227 SDRN
-235 FDGEFPNFGSPNQ
+235 VDTDADTNADTNVDSNTNTYGSEEGDLARDNNPMDRPERPQGDFDQ
-248 NGDGKEP
+248 ADMD
-255 PEKPDMT
+255 EKFKDPQG
-262 LGSGV
+262 GSG
-267 DDGTDGG
+267 
-274 GWSQKMKEDTDWEKE
+274 
-289 GGSPSDFEQ
+289 DF
-298 AGNQNRDEK
+298 
-307 EPPEKPDMVLGD
+307 
-319 DTDDGTD
+319 
-326 GGDRPQKPDGDA
+326 
-338 ARNMGNRNG
+338 GNRNG
-347 GADLNYTDDD
+347 GADLNHTDDD
-357 PDSYSTIWDGAAG
+357 VDSYSTIWDGADG
-370 KVTDDDK
+370 KVTDSDK
-377 ERVVTAIRNINE
+377 ERVVTAIKNINE
-389 GTDLETYLDV
+389 GTDLTTYLDV

-428 YEENGQL
+428 YENDGQL

-445 FGGMTNGGNGGP
+445 FGGMMNGGMGGGP
-457 GGGFSEGEGDDATDM
+457 GRESTESSGATSM
-472 INDPVDTPFDGT
+472 INDPIDTPFDGT

-497 EQYHEYL
+497 AQYHEYL

-513 GGRLQEVWERLN
+513 GGRLQEVWERLDA
-525 EQTDELMESDPTAFY
+525 QTDELIETDPTAFY
-540 TAEEYE
+540 TAAEYE
-546 EAKDTL
+546 EAKETL
-552 WQVLQLRAESVLG
+552 WMVLQLRAESVLG
-565 QLDGSIPS
+565 QLDGTIPS
-573 TDDGQKEAQDTLIDG
+573 TDDGQQNAQDTLIDG
-588 SGIDLSVMG
+588 SAIDLSVMG

>member
-10 IVAALMAAAVAFCL
+10 IVGALMAAAVAFCL
-24 ILTLFADRITA
+24 IVTLFADRFVA
-35 VSGSSAATMEYESG
+35 VSGSSAATMEYEST
-49 LFDTSQIMTVNI
+49 LFDTSEIMTVNI

-67 WQDLLDNAISEQYY
+67 WQELLDNAISEKYY

-87 NGEKISNVGIRTKG
+87 NGETISNVGIRTKG
-101 NTSLSSIVNDPDT
+101 NTSLSSIANDPDT

-227 FNGESDRN
+227 FNGESEQN

-255 PEKPDMT
+255 PEKPDMA
-262 LGSGV
+262 
-267 DDGTDGG
+267 
-274 GWSQKMKEDTDWEKE
+274 QE
-289 GGSPSDFEQ
+289 
-298 AGNQNRDEK
+298 NI
-307 EPPEKPDMVLGD
+307 
-319 DTDDGTD
+319 TDDGTD
-326 GGDRPQKPDGDA
+326 GGDRPQKPQGGFNEAGMDEKFRNPQGGHGDFGDF
-338 ARNMGNRNG
+338 GNRNG

-357 PDSYSTIWDGAAG
+357 LDSYSTIWDGAAG

-399 DNILKYMA
+399 NNILKYMA

-428 YEENGQL
+428 YENDGQL

-445 FGGMTNGGNGGP
+445 FGGMMNGGMGGGP
-457 GGGFSEGEGDDATDM
+457 GRESTESSGATSM
-472 INDPVDTPFDGT
+472 INDPIDTPFGGT

-497 EQYHEYL
+497 AQYHEYL

-513 GGRLQEVWERLN
+513 GGRLQEVWERLDA
-525 EQTDELMESDPTAFY
+525 QTDELIETDPTAFY
-540 TAEEYE
+540 TAAEYE
-546 EAKDTL
+546 EAKETL
-552 WQVLQLRAESVLG
+552 WTVLQLRAESVLG
-565 QLDGSIPS
+565 QLDGTIPS
-573 TDDGQKEAQDTLIDG
+573 TDDGQQNAQDTLIDG
-588 SGIDLSVMG
+588 SAIDLSVMG
-597 EFNH
+597 GFNH

>member
-10 IVAALMAAAVAFCL
+10 IVGALMAAAVAFCL
-24 ILTLFADRITA
+24 IVALFADRFVA
-35 VSGSSAATMEYESG
+35 VSGSSAATMEYKST
-49 LFDTSQIMTVNI
+49 LFDTSEIMTVNI

-67 WQDLLDNAISEQYY
+67 WQELLDNAISEKYY

-87 NGEKISNVGIRTKG
+87 NGKTISNVGIRTKG
-101 NTSLSSIVNDPDT
+101 NTSLSSIANDPDT

-166 SLYNYAKIS
+166 SLYHYAKIS

-214 GNDQKD
+214 GNDQKED
-220 QKADARP
+220 GINSDM
-227 FNGESDRN
+227 SDRN
-235 FDGEFPNFGSPNQ
+235 VDTDADTNADTNVDSNTNIFGSEEVDLARDNNPMDRPERPQ
-248 NGDGKEP
+248 GDFDQAGMD
-255 PEKPDMT
+255 EKFKDPQG
-262 LGSGV
+262 GSG
-267 DDGTDGG
+267 
-274 GWSQKMKEDTDWEKE
+274 
-289 GGSPSDFEQ
+289 DF
-298 AGNQNRDEK
+298 
-307 EPPEKPDMVLGD
+307 
-319 DTDDGTD
+319 
-326 GGDRPQKPDGDA
+326 
-338 ARNMGNRNG
+338 GNRNG

-357 PDSYSTIWDGAAG
+357 VDSYSTIWDGADG
-370 KVTDDDK
+370 KVTDSDK
-377 ERVVTAIRNINE
+377 ERVVNAIKNINE
-389 GTDLETYLDV
+389 GTDLTAYLDI

-428 YEENGQL
+428 YENDGQL

-445 FGGMTNGGNGGP
+445 FGGMMNGGMGGSP
-457 GGGFSEGEGDDATDM
+457 GRESTESSEATSM
-472 INDPVDTPFDGT
+472 INDPIDTPFDGT

-497 EQYHEYL
+497 AQYHGYL

-513 GGRLQEVWERLN
+513 GGRLQEVWERLDA
-525 EQTDELMESDPTAFY
+525 QTDELIETDPTAFY
-540 TAEEYE
+540 TAAEYE
-546 EAKDTL
+546 EAKETL
-552 WQVLQLRAESVLG
+552 WTVLQLRAESVLG
-565 QLDGSIPS
+565 QLDGTIPS
-573 TDDGQKEAQDTLIDG
+573 TDDGQQNAQDTLIDG
-588 SGIDLSVMG
+588 SAIELSVMG

>member
-10 IVAALMAAAVAFCL
+10 IVGALMAAAVAFCL
-24 ILTLFADRITA
+24 IVTLFADRFVA
-35 VSGSSAATMEYESG
+35 VSGSSATTMEYEST
-49 LFDTSQIMTVNI
+49 LFDTSEIMTVNI

-67 WQDLLDNAISEQYY
+67 WQELLDNAISEEYY

-87 NGEKISNVGIRTKG
+87 NGEMISNVGIRTKG
-101 NTSLSSIVNDPDT
+101 NTSLSSIANDPDT

-166 SLYNYAKIS
+166 SLYHYAKIS

-214 GNDQKD
+214 GNDQK
-220 QKADARP
+220 
-227 FNGESDRN
+227 E
-235 FDGEFPNFGSPNQ
+235 
-248 NGDGKEP
+248 
-255 PEKPDMT
+255 
-262 LGSGV
+262 
-267 DDGTDGG
+267 DGG
-274 GWSQKMKEDTDWEKE
+274 
-289 GGSPSDFEQ
+289 
-298 AGNQNRDEK
+298 
-307 EPPEKPDMVLGD
+307 
-319 DTDDGTD
+319 
-326 GGDRPQKPDGDA
+326 KPDGNLPERPDNA
-338 ARNMGNRNG
+338 DFPSSEAEFPDFPDDMDFGDMPDRNVNTDVGTNADSDTSTFDSSEGDLAKNSNLMDRPERPQGDFDQADMDEKFKDPQGDPGDFGNRNG
-347 GADLNYTDDD
+347 GADLNYVDDD
-357 PDSYSTIWDGAAG
+357 ADSYSTIWDGADG
-370 KVTDDDK
+370 KVTDSDK
-377 ERVVTAIRNINE
+377 ERVVTAIKNINE
-389 GTDLETYLDV
+389 GTDLTTYLDV

-428 YEENGQL
+428 YENDGQL

-445 FGGMTNGGNGGP
+445 FGGMTNGGMGGGP
-457 GGGFSEGEGDDATDM
+457 GRNSTESSGATSM
-472 INDPVDTPFDGT
+472 INDPIDTPFDGT

-497 EQYHEYL
+497 AQYHEYL

-513 GGRLQEVWERLN
+513 GGRLQEVWERLDA
-525 EQTDELMESDPTAFY
+525 QTDELIETDPTAFY
-540 TAEEYE
+540 TAAEYE
-546 EAKDTL
+546 EAKETL
-552 WQVLQLRAESVLG
+552 WTVLQLRAESVLG
-565 QLDGSIPS
+565 QLDGTIPS
-573 TDDGQKEAQDTLIDG
+573 TDDGQRNAQDTLIDG
-588 SGIDLSVMG
+588 SAIDLSVMG

>member
-10 IVAALMAAAVAFCL
+10 IVGALMAAAVAFCL
-24 ILTLFADRITA
+24 IVTLFADRFVA
-35 VSGSSAATMEYESG
+35 VSGSSVATMEYEST
-49 LFDTSQIMTVNI
+49 LFDTSEIMTVNI

-67 WQDLLDNAISEQYY
+67 WQELLDNAISEKYY

-87 NGEKISNVGIRTKG
+87 NGETISNVGIRTKG
-101 NTSLSSIVNDPDT
+101 NTSLSSIANDPDT

-166 SLYNYAKIS
+166 SLYHYAKIS

-205 LYKPETMGM
+205 LYKPETMGL
-214 GNDQKD
+214 GNDQKEE
-220 QKADARP
+220 
-227 FNGESDRN
+227 GEKQDGK
-235 FDGEFPNFGSPNQ
+235 FDGNPLQRPDNADFPSSEE
-248 NGDGKEP
+248 GDLAKNSNSMDR
-255 PEKPDMT
+255 PERPQGDFDQADMDEKFKDPQG
-262 LGSGV
+262 GSG
-267 DDGTDGG
+267 
-274 GWSQKMKEDTDWEKE
+274 
-289 GGSPSDFEQ
+289 DF
-298 AGNQNRDEK
+298 A
-307 EPPEKPDMVLGD
+307 
-319 DTDDGTD
+319 
-326 GGDRPQKPDGDA
+326 
-338 ARNMGNRNG
+338 NRNG

-357 PDSYSTIWDGAAG
+357 VDSYSTIWDGADG
-370 KVTDDDK
+370 KVTDSDK
-377 ERVVTAIRNINE
+377 ERVVTAIKNINE
-389 GTDLETYLDV
+389 GTDLTTYLDV
-399 DNILKYMA
+399 DNILRYMA

-428 YEENGQL
+428 YENDGQL

-445 FGGMTNGGNGGP
+445 FGGMMNGGMGGSP
-457 GGGFSEGEGDDATDM
+457 GRESTESSEATSM
-472 INDPVDTPFDGT
+472 INDPIDAPFDGT

-497 EQYHEYL
+497 AQYHEYL

-513 GGRLQEVWERLN
+513 GGRLQEVWERLDA
-525 EQTDELMESDPTAFY
+525 QTDELIETDPTAFY
-540 TAEEYE
+540 TAAEYE
-546 EAKDTL
+546 EAKETL
-552 WQVLQLRAESVLG
+552 WTVLQLRAESVLG
-565 QLDGSIPS
+565 QLDGTIPS
-573 TDDGQKEAQDTLIDG
+573 TDDGQQNAQDTLIDG
-588 SGIDLSVMG
+588 SAIDLSVMG

>member
-10 IVAALMAAAVAFCL
+10 IVGAMMAAAVAFCL
-24 ILTLFADRITA
+24 IVTLFADRFVA
-35 VSGSSAATMEYESG
+35 VSGSSVATMEYEST
-49 LFDTSQIMTVNI
+49 LFDTSEIMTVNI

-67 WQDLLDNAISEQYY
+67 WQELLDNAISEKYY

-87 NGEKISNVGIRTKG
+87 NGETISNVGIRTKG
-101 NTSLSSIVNDPDT
+101 NTSLSSIANDPDT

-166 SLYNYAKIS
+166 SLYHYAKIS

-205 LYKPETMGM
+205 LYKPETMGL
-214 GNDQKD
+214 GNDQKEE
-220 QKADARP
+220 
-227 FNGESDRN
+227 GEKQDGK
-235 FDGEFPNFGSPNQ
+235 FDGNPLQRPDNADFPSSEE
-248 NGDGKEP
+248 GDLAKNSNSMDR
-255 PEKPDMT
+255 PERPQGDFDQADMDEKFKDPQG
-262 LGSGV
+262 GSG
-267 DDGTDGG
+267 
-274 GWSQKMKEDTDWEKE
+274 
-289 GGSPSDFEQ
+289 DF
-298 AGNQNRDEK
+298 
-307 EPPEKPDMVLGD
+307 
-319 DTDDGTD
+319 
-326 GGDRPQKPDGDA
+326 
-338 ARNMGNRNG
+338 GNRNG

-357 PDSYSTIWDGAAG
+357 VDSYSTIWDGADG
-370 KVTDDDK
+370 KVTDSDK
-377 ERVVTAIRNINE
+377 ERVVNAIKNINE
-389 GTDLETYLDV
+389 GTDLTAYLDI

-428 YEENGQL
+428 YENDGQL

-445 FGGMTNGGNGGP
+445 FGGMMNGGMGGSP
-457 GGGFSEGEGDDATDM
+457 GRESTESSEATSM
-472 INDPVDTPFDGT
+472 INDPIDTPFDGT

-497 EQYHEYL
+497 AHEYL

-513 GGRLQEVWERLN
+513 GGRLQEVWERLDA
-525 EQTDELMESDPTAFY
+525 QTDELIETDPTAFY
-540 TAEEYE
+540 TAAEYE
-546 EAKDTL
+546 EAKETL
-552 WQVLQLRAESVLG
+552 WTVLQLRAESVLG
-565 QLDGSIPS
+565 QLDGTIPS
-573 TDDGQKEAQDTLIDG
+573 TDDGQQNAQDTLIDG
-588 SGIDLSVMG
+588 SAIDLSVMG

>member
-10 IVAALMAAAVAFCL
+10 IVGALMAAAVAFCL
-24 ILTLFADRITA
+24 IVTLFADRFVA
-35 VSGSSAATMEYESG
+35 VSGSSVATMEYEST
-49 LFDTSQIMTVNI
+49 LFDTSEIMTVNI

-67 WQDLLDNAISEQYY
+67 WQELLDNAISEKYY

-87 NGEKISNVGIRTKG
+87 NGETISNVGIRTKG
-101 NTSLSSIVNDPDT
+101 NTSLSSIANDPDT

-166 SLYNYAKIS
+166 SLYHYAKIS

-214 GNDQKD
+214 GNDQKED
-220 QKADARP
+220 GINSDM
-227 FNGESDRN
+227 SDRN
-235 FDGEFPNFGSPNQ
+235 VDTDADTNADTNVDSNTNIFGSEEVDLARDNNPMDRPERPQ
-248 NGDGKEP
+248 GDFDQA
-255 PEKPDMT
+255 DM
-262 LGSGV
+262 
-267 DDGTDGG
+267 
-274 GWSQKMKEDTDWEKE
+274 
-289 GGSPSDFEQ
+289 
-298 AGNQNRDEK
+298 DEK
-307 EPPEKPDMVLGD
+307 FKDPQGD
-319 DTDDGTD
+319 PGDF
-326 GGDRPQKPDGDA
+326 GGF
-338 ARNMGNRNG
+338 GNRNG

-357 PDSYSTIWDGAAG
+357 VDSYSTIWDGADG
-370 KVTDDDK
+370 KVTDSDK
-377 ERVVTAIRNINE
+377 ERVVNAIKNINE
-389 GTDLETYLDV
+389 GTDLTAYLDI

-428 YEENGQL
+428 YENDGQL

-445 FGGMTNGGNGGP
+445 FGGMMNGGMGGSP
-457 GGGFSEGEGDDATDM
+457 GRESTESSEATSM
-472 INDPVDTPFDGT
+472 INDPIDTPFDGT

-497 EQYHEYL
+497 AQYHEYL

-513 GGRLQEVWERLN
+513 GGRLQEVWERLDA
-525 EQTDELMESDPTAFY
+525 QTDELIETDPTAFY
-540 TAEEYE
+540 TAAEYE
-546 EAKDTL
+546 EAKETL
-552 WQVLQLRAESVLG
+552 WTVLQLRAESVLG
-565 QLDGSIPS
+565 QLDGTIPS
-573 TDDGQKEAQDTLIDG
+573 TDDGQQNAQDTLIDG
-588 SGIDLSVMG
+588 SAIDLSVMG

>member
-101 NTSLSSIVNDPDT
+101 NTSLSSIANDPDT

-190 EDSFKLRNYGVSDGK
+190 EDSFKLQNYGVSDGK

-227 FNGESDRN
+227 FNGESEQN

-255 PEKPDMT
+255 PEKPDMA
-262 LGSGV
+262 
-267 DDGTDGG
+267 
-274 GWSQKMKEDTDWEKE
+274 QE
-289 GGSPSDFEQ
+289 
-298 AGNQNRDEK
+298 NI
-307 EPPEKPDMVLGD
+307 
-319 DTDDGTD
+319 TDDGTD
-326 GGDRPQKPDGDA
+326 GGDRPQKPQGGFNEAGMDEKFRNPQGGHGDFGDF
-338 ARNMGNRNG
+338 GNRNG

-357 PDSYSTIWDGAAG
+357 LDSYSTIWDGAAG

-399 DNILKYMA
+399 NNILKYMA

-428 YEENGQL
+428 YENDGQL

-445 FGGMTNGGNGGP
+445 FGGMMNGGMGGGP
-457 GGGFSEGEGDDATDM
+457 GRESTESSGATSM
-472 INDPVDTPFDGT
+472 INDPIDTPFGGT

-497 EQYHEYL
+497 AQYHEYL

-513 GGRLQEVWERLN
+513 GGRLQEVWERLDA
-525 EQTDELMESDPTAFY
+525 QTDELIETDPTAFY
-540 TAEEYE
+540 TAAEYE
-546 EAKDTL
+546 EAKETL
-552 WQVLQLRAESVLG
+552 WTVLQLRAESVLG
-565 QLDGSIPS
+565 QLDGTIPS
-573 TDDGQKEAQDTLIDG
+573 TDDGQQNAQDTLIDG
-588 SGIDLSVMG
+588 SAIDLSVMG

>member
-10 IVAALMAAAVAFCL
+10 IVGALMAAAVVFCL
-24 ILTLFADRITA
+24 IVTLFADRFVA
-35 VSGSSAATMEYESG
+35 VSGSSAATMEYEST
-49 LFDTSQIMTVNI
+49 LFDTSEIMTVNI

-67 WQDLLDNAISEQYY
+67 WQELLDNAISEEYY

-87 NGEKISNVGIRTKG
+87 NGETISNVGIRTKG
-101 NTSLSSIVNDPDT
+101 NTSLSSIANDPDT

-214 GNDQKD
+214 GNDQKEE
-220 QKADARP
+220 
-227 FNGESDRN
+227 G
-235 FDGEFPNFGSPNQ
+235 
-248 NGDGKEP
+248 
-255 PEKPDMT
+255 EKPD
-262 LGSGV
+262 GNPPERPDRNV
-267 DDGTDGG
+267 
-274 GWSQKMKEDTDWEKE
+274 DTDADTNADSNTNTFDSSE
-289 GGSPSDFEQ
+289 GDLAKDSNSMDRPERPQGDFDR
-298 AGNQNRDEK
+298 ADMDEK
-307 EPPEKPDMVLGD
+307 FKNPQGGHD
-319 DTDDGTD
+319 DF
-326 GGDRPQKPDGDA
+326 GGF
-338 ARNMGNRNG
+338 GNRNG

-357 PDSYSTIWDGAAG
+357 TDSYSTIWDGADG
-370 KVTDDDK
+370 KVTDSDK
-377 ERVVTAIRNINE
+377 ERVVTAIKNINE
-389 GTDLETYLDV
+389 GTDLTTYLDV

-428 YEENGQL
+428 YENDGQL
-435 NIIPWDYNLS
+435 NLIPWDYNLS
-445 FGGMTNGGNGGP
+445 FGGMTNGGMGGGP
-457 GGGFSEGEGDDATDM
+457 GRESTESSGATSM
-472 INDPVDTPFDGT
+472 INDPIDTPFDGT

-497 EQYHEYL
+497 AQYHEYL

-513 GGRLQEVWERLN
+513 GGRLQEVWERLDA
-525 EQTDELMESDPTAFY
+525 QTDELIETDPTAFY
-540 TAEEYE
+540 TAVEYE

-552 WQVLQLRAESVLG
+552 WTVLQLRAESVLG
-565 QLDGSIPS
+565 QLDGTIPS
-573 TDDGQKEAQDTLIDG
+573 TDDGQQNAQDTLIDG
-588 SGIDLSVMG
+588 STIDLSVMG

>member
-10 IVAALMAAAVAFCL
+10 IVGALMAAAVAFCL
-24 ILTLFADRITA
+24 IVTLFADRFVA
-35 VSGSSAATMEYESG
+35 VSGSSAATMEYEST
-49 LFDTSQIMTVNI
+49 LFDTSEIMTVNI

-67 WQDLLDNAISEQYY
+67 WQELLDNAISEEYY

-87 NGEKISNVGIRTKG
+87 NGETISNVGIRTKG
-101 NTSLSSIVNDPDT
+101 NTSLSSIANDPDT

-227 FNGESDRN
+227 FNGESEQN

-255 PEKPDMT
+255 PEKPDMA
-262 LGSGV
+262 
-267 DDGTDGG
+267 
-274 GWSQKMKEDTDWEKE
+274 QE
-289 GGSPSDFEQ
+289 
-298 AGNQNRDEK
+298 NI
-307 EPPEKPDMVLGD
+307 
-319 DTDDGTD
+319 TDDGTD
-326 GGDRPQKPDGDA
+326 GGDRPQKPQGGFNEAGMDEKFRNPQGGHGDFGDF
-338 ARNMGNRNG
+338 GNRNG

-357 PDSYSTIWDGAAG
+357 LDSYSTIWDGAAG

-399 DNILKYMA
+399 NNILKYMA

-428 YEENGQL
+428 YENDGQL

-445 FGGMTNGGNGGP
+445 FGGMMNGGMGGGP
-457 GGGFSEGEGDDATDM
+457 GRESTESSGATSM
-472 INDPVDTPFDGT
+472 INDPIDTPFGGT

-497 EQYHEYL
+497 AQYHEYL

-513 GGRLQEVWERLN
+513 GGRLQEVWERLDA
-525 EQTDELMESDPTAFY
+525 QTDELIETDPTAFY
-540 TAEEYE
+540 TAAEYE
-546 EAKDTL
+546 EAKETL
-552 WQVLQLRAESVLG
+552 WTVLQLRAESVLG
-565 QLDGSIPS
+565 QLDGTIPS
-573 TDDGQKEAQDTLIDG
+573 TDDGQQNAQDTLIDG
-588 SGIDLSVMG
+588 SAIDLSVMG
-597 EFNH
+597 GFNH

>member
-1 MTEHKHIGK
+1 MTAHKHIGK
-10 IVAALMAAAVAFCL
+10 IVGVLMAAAVAFCL
-24 ILTLFADRITA
+24 IVTLFADRLVA
-35 VSGSSAATMEYESG
+35 VSGSSAATMEYEST
-49 LFDTSQIMTVNI
+49 LFDTSEIMTVNI

-67 WQDLLDNAISEQYY
+67 WQELLDNAISEQYY

-87 NGEKISNVGIRTKG
+87 NGKTISNVGIRTKG
-101 NTSLSSIVNDPDT
+101 NTSLSSIANDPDT

-166 SLYNYAKIS
+166 SLYHYAKIS

-214 GNDQKD
+214 GNDKQ
-220 QKADARP
+220 
-227 FNGESDRN
+227 E
-235 FDGEFPNFGSPNQ
+235 
-248 NGDGKEP
+248 
-255 PEKPDMT
+255 
-262 LGSGV
+262 
-267 DDGTDGG
+267 DGG
-274 GWSQKMKEDTDWEKE
+274 
-289 GGSPSDFEQ
+289 
-298 AGNQNRDEK
+298 
-307 EPPEKPDMVLGD
+307 
-319 DTDDGTD
+319 
-326 GGDRPQKPDGDA
+326 KPDGNPPERPDNA
-338 ARNMGNRNG
+338 DFPSSEAEFPDFPDDMDFGDMPDRNVNTDVGTNADSDTSTFDSSEGDLAKNSNLMDRPERSQGDFDQADMDEKFRNPQGGHDDFGGFGNRNG
-347 GADLNYTDDD
+347 GADLNYVDDD
-357 PDSYSTIWDGAAG
+357 ADSYSTIWDGADV
-370 KVTDDDK
+370 KVTDSDK
-377 ERVVTAIRNINE
+377 ERVITAIKNINE
-389 GTDLETYLDV
+389 GTDLTTYLDV

-428 YEENGQL
+428 YENDGQL

-445 FGGMTNGGNGGP
+445 FGGMTNGGMGGGP
-457 GGGFSEGEGDDATDM
+457 GRNFTESSGATSM
-472 INDPVDTPFDGT
+472 INDPIDTPFDGT

-497 EQYHEYL
+497 AQYHEYL

-513 GGRLQEVWERLN
+513 GGRLQEVWERLDA
-525 EQTDELMESDPTAFY
+525 QTDELIETDPTAFY
-540 TAEEYE
+540 TAAEYE

-552 WQVLQLRAESVLG
+552 WTVLQLRAESVLG
-565 QLDGSIPS
+565 QLDGTIPS
-573 TDDGQKEAQDTLIDG
+573 TDDGQQNAQDTLIDG
-588 SGIDLSVMG
+588 SAIDLSVMG

>member
-10 IVAALMAAAVAFCL
+10 IVGALMAAAVAFCL
-24 ILTLFADRITA
+24 IVTLFADRFVA
-35 VSGSSAATMEYESG
+35 VSGSSVATMEYEST
-49 LFDTSQIMTVNI
+49 LFDTSEIMTVNI

-67 WQDLLDNAISEQYY
+67 WQELLDNAISEKYY

-87 NGEKISNVGIRTKG
+87 NGETISNVGIRTKG
-101 NTSLSSIVNDPDT
+101 NTSLSSIANDPDT

-166 SLYNYAKIS
+166 SLYHYAKIS

-205 LYKPETMGM
+205 LYKPETMGL
-214 GNDQKD
+214 GNDQKEE
-220 QKADARP
+220 
-227 FNGESDRN
+227 GEKQDGK
-235 FDGEFPNFGSPNQ
+235 FDGNPLQRPDNADFPSSEE
-248 NGDGKEP
+248 GDLAKNSNSMDR
-255 PEKPDMT
+255 PERPQGDFDQADMDEKFKDPQG
-262 LGSGV
+262 GSG
-267 DDGTDGG
+267 
-274 GWSQKMKEDTDWEKE
+274 
-289 GGSPSDFEQ
+289 DF
-298 AGNQNRDEK
+298 
-307 EPPEKPDMVLGD
+307 
-319 DTDDGTD
+319 
-326 GGDRPQKPDGDA
+326 
-338 ARNMGNRNG
+338 GNRNG

-357 PDSYSTIWDGAAG
+357 VDSYSTIWDGADG
-370 KVTDDDK
+370 KVTDSDK
-377 ERVVTAIRNINE
+377 ERVVTAIKNINE
-389 GTDLETYLDV
+389 GTDLTTYLDV
-399 DNILKYMA
+399 DNILRYMA

-428 YEENGQL
+428 YENDGQL

-445 FGGMTNGGNGGP
+445 FGGMMNGGMGGSP
-457 GGGFSEGEGDDATDM
+457 GRESTESSEATSM
-472 INDPVDTPFDGT
+472 INDPIDAPFDGT

-497 EQYHEYL
+497 AQYHEYL

-513 GGRLQEVWERLN
+513 GGRLQEVWERLDA
-525 EQTDELMESDPTAFY
+525 QTDELIETDPTAFY
-540 TAEEYE
+540 TAAEYE
-546 EAKDTL
+546 EAKETL
-552 WQVLQLRAESVLG
+552 WTVLQLRAESVLG
-565 QLDGSIPS
+565 QLDGTIPS
-573 TDDGQKEAQDTLIDG
+573 TDDGQQNAQDTLIDG
-588 SGIDLSVMG
+588 SAIDLSVMG

>member
-10 IVAALMAAAVAFCL
+10 IVGALMAAAVAFCL
-24 ILTLFADRITA
+24 IVTLFADRFVA
-35 VSGSSAATMEYESG
+35 VSGSSVATMEYEST
-49 LFDTSQIMTVNI
+49 LFDTSEIMTVNI

-67 WQDLLDNAISEQYY
+67 WQELLDNAISEKYY

-87 NGEKISNVGIRTKG
+87 NGETISNVGIRTKG
-101 NTSLSSIVNDPDT
+101 NTSLSSIANDPDT

-166 SLYNYAKIS
+166 SLYQYAKIS

-214 GNDQKD
+214 GNDQKEE
-220 QKADARP
+220 
-227 FNGESDRN
+227 GEKQDGK
-235 FDGEFPNFGSPNQ
+235 FDGNPLQRPDNADFPSSEE
-248 NGDGKEP
+248 GDLAKNSNSMDR
-255 PEKPDMT
+255 PERPQGDFDQADM
-262 LGSGV
+262 
-267 DDGTDGG
+267 
-274 GWSQKMKEDTDWEKE
+274 
-289 GGSPSDFEQ
+289 
-298 AGNQNRDEK
+298 DEK
-307 EPPEKPDMVLGD
+307 FKDPQGD
-319 DTDDGTD
+319 PGDF
-326 GGDRPQKPDGDA
+326 GGF
-338 ARNMGNRNG
+338 GNRNG

-357 PDSYSTIWDGAAG
+357 VDSYSTIWDGADG
-370 KVTDDDK
+370 KVTDSDK
-377 ERVVTAIRNINE
+377 ERVVNAIKNINE
-389 GTDLETYLDV
+389 GTDLTAYLDI

-428 YEENGQL
+428 YENDGQL

-445 FGGMTNGGNGGP
+445 FGGMMNGGMGGSP
-457 GGGFSEGEGDDATDM
+457 GRESTESSEATSM
-472 INDPVDTPFDGT
+472 INDPIDTPFDGT

-497 EQYHEYL
+497 AQYHEYL

-513 GGRLQEVWERLN
+513 GGRLQEVWERLDA
-525 EQTDELMESDPTAFY
+525 QTDELIETDPTAFY
-540 TAEEYE
+540 TAAEYE
-546 EAKDTL
+546 EAKKTL
-552 WQVLQLRAESVLG
+552 WTVLQLRAESVLG
-565 QLDGSIPS
+565 QLDGTIPS
-573 TDDGQKEAQDTLIDG
+573 TDDGQQNAQDTLIDG
-588 SGIDLSVMG
+588 SAIDLSVMG

>member
-10 IVAALMAAAVAFCL
+10 IVGALMAAAIAFCL
-24 ILTLFADRITA
+24 MVTLFADRFVA
-35 VSGSSAATMEYESG
+35 VSGSSAATMEYEST
-49 LFDTSQIMTVNI
+49 LFDTSEIMTVNI

-67 WQDLLDNAISEQYY
+67 WQELLDNAISEKYY

-87 NGEKISNVGIRTKG
+87 NGETISNVGIRTKG
-101 NTSLSSIVNDPDT
+101 NTSLSSIANDPDT

-166 SLYNYAKIS
+166 SLYHYSKIS

-190 EDSFKLRNYGVSDGK
+190 EDSFKLRNYGVSDGN

-214 GNDQKD
+214 GNDQK
-220 QKADARP
+220 
-227 FNGESDRN
+227 E
-235 FDGEFPNFGSPNQ
+235 
-248 NGDGKEP
+248 
-255 PEKPDMT
+255 
-262 LGSGV
+262 
-267 DDGTDGG
+267 DGG
-274 GWSQKMKEDTDWEKE
+274 
-289 GGSPSDFEQ
+289 
-298 AGNQNRDEK
+298 
-307 EPPEKPDMVLGD
+307 
-319 DTDDGTD
+319 
-326 GGDRPQKPDGDA
+326 KPDGNPPERPDNA
-338 ARNMGNRNG
+338 DFPSSEAEFPDFPDDMDFGDMPDRNVNTDVGTNADSDTSTFDSSEGDLAKNSNLMDRPERPQGDFDQADMDEKFKDPQGDPGDFGGFGNRNG
-347 GADLNYTDDD
+347 GADLNYVDDD
-357 PDSYSTIWDGAAG
+357 ADSYSTIWDGADG
-370 KVTDDDK
+370 KVTDSDK
-377 ERVVTAIRNINE
+377 ERVITAIKNINE
-389 GTDLETYLDV
+389 GTDLTTYLDV

-428 YEENGQL
+428 YENDGQL

-445 FGGMTNGGNGGP
+445 FGGMTNGGMGGGP
-457 GGGFSEGEGDDATDM
+457 GRESTESSGATSM
-472 INDPVDTPFDGT
+472 INDPIDTPFDGT

-497 EQYHEYL
+497 AQYHEYL

-513 GGRLQEVWERLN
+513 GGRLQEVWERLDA
-525 EQTDELMESDPTAFY
+525 QTDELIETDPTAFY
-540 TAEEYE
+540 TAAEYE
-546 EAKDTL
+546 EAKETL
-552 WQVLQLRAESVLG
+552 WTVLQLRAESVLG
-565 QLDGSIPS
+565 QLDGTIPS
-573 TDDGQKEAQDTLIDG
+573 TDDGQQNAQDTLIDG
-588 SGIDLSVMG
+588 SAIDLSVMG

>member
-10 IVAALMAAAVAFCL
+10 IVGALMAAAVAFCL
-24 ILTLFADRITA
+24 IVTLFADRFVA
-35 VSGSSAATMEYESG
+35 VSGSSAATMEYEST
-49 LFDTSQIMTVNI
+49 LFDTSEIMTVNI

-67 WQDLLDNAISEQYY
+67 WQELLDNAISEEYY

-87 NGEKISNVGIRTKG
+87 NGEKIPNVGIRTKG
-101 NTSLSSIVNDPDT
+101 NTSLSSIANDPDT

-227 FNGESDRN
+227 FNGESEQN

-262 LGSGV
+262 LS
-267 DDGTDGG
+267 DD
-274 GWSQKMKEDTDWEKE
+274 
-289 GGSPSDFEQ
+289 
-298 AGNQNRDEK
+298 A
-307 EPPEKPDMVLGD
+307 
-319 DTDDGTD
+319 DDGTD
-326 GGDRPQKPDGDA
+326 GGDRPQKPQGGFNEAGMDEKFRNPQGGSGDF
-338 ARNMGNRNG
+338 GNRNG

-357 PDSYSTIWDGAAG
+357 VDSYSTIWDGADG
-370 KVTDDDK
+370 KVTDSDK
-377 ERVVTAIRNINE
+377 ERVVNAIKNINE
-389 GTDLETYLDV
+389 GTDLTAYLDI

-428 YEENGQL
+428 YENDGQL

-445 FGGMTNGGNGGP
+445 FGGMTNGGMGGGP
-457 GGGFSEGEGDDATDM
+457 GRASTESSGATDM

-490 LENEEYL
+490 LENKEYL
-497 EQYHEYL
+497 EQYHGYL

-513 GGRLQEVWERLN
+513 GGRLQEVWERLDA
-525 EQTDELMESDPTAFY
+525 QTDELIETDPNAFY

-565 QLDGSIPS
+565 QLDGTIPS

-588 SGIDLSVMG
+588 SAIDLSVMG